1 MSDIASVP
9 PLGGPLSPG
18 SLVGG
23 RFLVEGGVREDAL
36 GTVLRAQDQKTQKP
50 ILLRVLRDGLLD
62 EAGLKRLREECRVA
76 ARLAHR
82 NIAATYGVGSGF
94 VASEWVD
101 GHDLAEVLAKRVA
114 EGRPMS
120 LRGAYNVVAHV
131 CRALTAAHSRT
142 CHGAL
147 RPEVVWV
154 TSAGRVKVSDFGLG
168 KALVESQGPNALPY
182 AEQASLAPE
191 VKAGEPPTPRSDIFG
206 VGAILYQLLT
216 GKSPA
221 EGFVPPS
228 QAHPEATP
236 EIDEILLRCLA
247 LDPAARFGSPDEVRS
262 ALQPLAAAAPE
273 ADAHDFD
280 VDVDVDGDGVADEP
294 APKPAVAPSPA
305 SAKPAAPTP
314 PAKPAAPRPP
324 APPPSGA
331 KPRPPGPPPKPAAP
345 GAAGP
350 AAPQVGRRVGIDE
363 EFRTSLPGPAPGAA
377 AEVDLGGLL
386 AKITENDA
394 PRWMVVKDGL
404 DHGPFSGRELVELIV
419 KSDVLADHVLLNMD
433 DGDRR
438 PVKEHP
444 ELREFVDQARIR
456 REEDAR
462 KAALK
467 RAESAEKR
475 TGVAKAAIA
484 AGVLLV
490 LGGGVAVFLM
500 TREAGGDEQVAQ
512 ADMGD
517 LFQRGQ
523 IEVEGTA
530 GILPD
535 PPRGGGGGMRRA
547 GGGGGGRPGG
557 FHGSYE
563 DAMNVPIDL
572 GDATGSGSQA
582 RLSPGDVASTMNRSL
597 NSIYNACVVPELRRG
612 GGLGNVTI
620 DIAIAGSGSVMGVS
634 ARAGSGEF
642 KTCIRNQVSR
652 VRFPSFAA
660 PRMGARYSFSAG

>member
-1 MSDIASVP
+1 M
-9 PLGGPLSPG
+9 
-18 SLVGG
+18 
-23 RFLVEGGVREDAL
+23 REDSL

-50 ILLRVLRDGLLD
+50 ILLRVLKDGLLD
-62 EAGLKRLREECRVA
+62 DTGLKRLREECRVA

-94 VASEWVD
+94 IASEWVD
-101 GHDLAEVLAKRVA
+101 GHNLSEVLAKRVE
-114 EGRPMS
+114 EGKPMS

-131 CRALTAAHSRT
+131 CRALTAAHART

-154 TSAGRVKVSDFGLG
+154 TTAGRVKVSDFGLG
-168 KALVESQGPNALPY
+168 KALVESKGPGALPP

-191 VKAGEPPTPRSDIFG
+191 VKAGEPPTGRSDIFG

-221 EGFVPPS
+221 DGFVPPS

-247 LDPAARFGSPDEVRS
+247 LDPATRFGSPDEVRS

-280 VDVDVDGDGVADEP
+280 VDVDVDGDGVPDEP
-294 APKPAVAPSPA
+294 APAVAVAPV
-305 SAKPAAPTP
+305 AKPAAPKP
-314 PAKPAAPRPP
+314 PAGRPAPP
-324 APPPSGA
+324 ARPAPPPPSGA
-331 KPRPPGPPPKPAAP
+331 KPRPPGPPPKPAPP
-345 GAAGP
+345 GAGP
-350 AAPQVGRRVGIDE
+350 AVGQRVGLDE
-363 EFRTSLPGPAPGAA
+363 DFRVSLAAPSPAAA

-419 KSDVLADHVLLNMD
+419 KSEVLADHVLLNMD

-444 ELREFVDQARIR
+444 ELREFVDQARIK
-456 REEDAR
+456 REEEAR
-462 KAALK
+462 KHALK
-467 RAESAEKR
+467 KAEHAEKR
-475 TGVAKAAIA
+475 TGLAKAAIA
-484 AGVLLV
+484 AAVLLV
-490 LGGGVAVFLM
+490 LGGGVAIFLM
-500 TREAGGDEQVAQ
+500 TRESGGQEQVAQ
-512 ADMGD
+512 ADLGD

-535 PPRGGGGGMRRA
+535 PPRGSGGGGMRRA
-547 GGGGGGRPGG
+547 GGGRPGG

-563 DAMNVPIDL
+563 DAMNIPIEL
-572 GDATGSGSQA
+572 GDVNGGGGQA
-582 RLSPGDVASTMNRSL
+582 RLSPGDVAATMNRSL
-597 NSIYNACVVPELRRG
+597 NGIYNACVVPELRRG
-612 GGLGNVTI
+612 GNLGNVTI

-642 KTCIRNQVSR
+642 KSCIRNQVSR
-652 VRFPSFAA
+652 VRFPSFQA

>member
-1 MSDIASVP
+1 M
-9 PLGGPLSPG
+9 
-18 SLVGG
+18 
-23 RFLVEGGVREDAL
+23 VEGGVREDAL

-50 ILLRVLRDGLLD
+50 ILLRVLREGLLD
-62 EAGLKRLREECRVA
+62 EAGSKRLREECRVA

-94 VASEWVD
+94 IASEWVD
-101 GHDLAEVLAKRVA
+101 GHHLAEVLQQRIA

-131 CRALTAAHSRT
+131 CRALTAAHTRT

-154 TSAGRVKVSDFGLG
+154 TTAGRVKVSDFGLG
-168 KALVESQGPNALPY
+168 KALVESKGPSALPY

-280 VDVDVDGDGVADEP
+280 VDVDVDGDGTADEP
-294 APKPAVAPSPA
+294 APSLTAGSAAAAAAA
-305 SAKPAAPTP
+305 SAASVGAASSATKAASPTA
-314 PAKPAAPRPP
+314 PAKPAAPKPP
-324 APPPSGA
+324 APPPPSGA
-331 KPRPPGPPPKPAAP
+331 RPRPPGPPPRPQGAAP
-345 GAAGP
+345 PGAPAGT
-350 AAPQVGRRVGIDE
+350 APQVGRRVGIDE
-363 EFRTSLPGPAPGAA
+363 EFRTSLPGPAPGMA

-419 KSDVLADHVLLNMD
+419 KSEVLADHVLLNMD

-462 KAALK
+462 KVALK

-490 LGGGVAVFLM
+490 LGVGVTVFLL
-500 TREAGGDEQVAQ
+500 TREAGRSEQVAQ

-547 GGGGGGRPGG
+547 GGGARPGG

-572 GDATGSGSQA
+572 GDATGGGSQA
-582 RLSPGDVASTMNRSL
+582 RLSPADVASTMNRSL

-612 GGLGNVTI
+612 GALGNVTI

-642 KTCIRNQVSR
+642 KSCIRGQVGR